1 MRTLLLL
8 TCGMLWLSGCIA
20 PQQKVPTVYDFGATV
35 SSLKQPATKPQRTKH
50 AISIQIANVVL
61 PLWLENPAI
70 HYRLA
75 YSNPAKLYTYANS
88 RWVASP
94 AILLTQ
100 QIRCLVSNETS
111 YFVVKNSVHAR
122 TNYILQVELEEFV
135 QVFDRIDNSHV
146 VVSLRAS
153 LIDRR
158 SRMVLSQKRFSSQLA
173 AQTAD
178 AAGAVSAFSTVSQQ
192 LIHQV
197 VNWIHLEASSRIIN
211 SSVSRLAPLVIRI
224 DG

>member
-1 MRTLLLL
+1 MRKLLLL
-8 TCGMLWLSGCIA
+8 ACGMLWLSGCIA
-20 PQQKVPTVYDFGATV
+20 PKQKEISTAYDFGAAV
-35 SSLKQPATKPQRTKH
+35 SSLKQPATKLKRPKH

-75 YSNPAKLYTYANS
+75 YSNPDKLDTYADS

-100 QIRCLVSNETS
+100 QIRNIVSNDTP
-111 YFVVKNSVHAR
+111 YFVVENSVHAR
-122 TNYILQVELEEFV
+122 ADYILQVELEEFV
-135 QVFDRIDNSHV
+135 QIFDRIDSSRV

-153 LIDRR
+153 LIDRG
-158 SRMVLSQKRFSSQLA
+158 SRILLSQKRFSSQLA
-173 AQTAD
+173 SQTAD

-192 LIHQV
+192 LIRQV
-197 VNWIHLEASSRIIN
+197 VNWIQLEQVA
-211 SSVSRLAPLVIRI
+211 
-224 DG
+224 GF